1 MSPEQMA
8 GRVWMYAVAALV
20 LVLTALLLPDLIAK
34 VRKVELTKPA
44 DHPLFRNGGVIEV
57 VVMLILFPSRLV
69 EACSK
74 TPAIKAKSDEEQ
86 KLE

>member
-8 GRVWMYAVAALV
+8 GRVWIYAVAALV

-34 VRKVELTKPA
+34 LRKVELTKPA

-74 TPAIKAKSDEEQ
+74 TPAIKAKSDEAQ